1 MPYCPL
7 LTLLLAV
14 ACAPKVPGAAS
25 PDLTAPSVELAA
37 RTALEAGVR
46 GDSPAAER
54 PDVRL
59 ALGEA
64 WAREA
69 ERRELDALGRH
80 VSAYDACFD
89 TPGCVPGLLEPDLG
103 DVRVAWRRAGARFR
117 QALELDPDG
126 ERAPDAAYGL
136 AWSWRALGED
146 QLADAVLCWLLA
158 RHPESRYRR
167 DALLLRGEF
176 DWSAYDHAPEPYDYA
191 SAWGHGIEM
200 YASIAADPQEPLRAF
215 ASYREGWLWY
225 TAGEYGRS
233 IDTFKEAVDESSPRP
248 GAAPV
253 VPVQDEALQAL
264 VKVYA
269 DAGDMDHDGTCYGAL
284 AARPVVERM
293 LSRLAET
300 YVEQGK
306 WDQAIEI
313 WRRLASGDGADRLT
327 WQAHIVELYVTL
339 GRPDEVVAE
348 TARLR
353 AWAAGA
359 TLSPEQD
366 EALEHGI
373 RESAFTLHRAARA
386 ARPDLYPAAL
396 ALYAEHQARWPD
408 VRNTPAIAWG
418 RALALEESGQL
429 DAARSAYALL
439 LTASPN
445 GLYSRECTQA
455 LARLGDGSAP

>member
-1 MPYCPL
+1 MPRC
-7 LTLLLAV
+7 LLLCLPLCLGCV
-14 ACAPKVPGAAS
+14 PKGLNAAS
-25 PDLTAPSVELAA
+25 PNLIAPPIEFDTRSP
-37 RTALEAGVR
+37 LEAVAR
-46 GDSPAAER
+46 GDGPAAER

-64 WAREA
+64 WAQEA

-80 VSAYDACFD
+80 VAAYDACFD
-89 TPGCVPGLLEPDLG
+89 TPGCVPAFLEPDLG
-103 DVRVAWRRAGARFR
+103 EARVAWRRAGARFR

-126 ERAPDAAYGL
+126 ARAADAAYGL

-146 QLADAVLCWLLA
+146 RLADAVLCWLLV
-158 RHPESRYRR
+158 RHPESAYRR

-176 DWSAYDHAPEPYDYA
+176 DWSAYDHAPAPYDYA
-191 SAWGHGIEM
+191 TAWTHGIEM
-200 YASIAADPQEPLRAF
+200 YASVAADREEPLRAF
-215 ASYREGWLWY
+215 AQYREGWLWY
-225 TAGEYGRS
+225 SIGEYGRS
-233 IDTFKEAVDESSPRP
+233 IDTFKEAVDASSPRP

-253 VPVQDEALQAL
+253 VPMEDEALQAL

-269 DAGDMDHDGTCYGAL
+269 DAGELDDSPCYGARTG
-284 AARPVVERM
+284 RPVMEQM
-293 LSRLAET
+293 LARLADT

-306 WDQAIEI
+306 WDQAIQT
-313 WRRLASGDGADRLT
+313 WRRLASADGADRLT

-339 GRPDEVVAE
+339 ERPDEVVAE

-353 AWAAGA
+353 AWAADA

-366 EALEHGI
+366 EALEHGL
-373 RESAFTLHRAARA
+373 RESAFTLHRAARGHH
-386 ARPDLYPAAL
+386 PDLYTTTL

-429 DAARSAYALL
+429 DAAREAYAALL
-439 LTASPN
+439 SAAPN
-445 GLYSRECTQA
+445 GLYSRDCARA
-455 LARLGDGSAP
+455 LARLGGPSVP